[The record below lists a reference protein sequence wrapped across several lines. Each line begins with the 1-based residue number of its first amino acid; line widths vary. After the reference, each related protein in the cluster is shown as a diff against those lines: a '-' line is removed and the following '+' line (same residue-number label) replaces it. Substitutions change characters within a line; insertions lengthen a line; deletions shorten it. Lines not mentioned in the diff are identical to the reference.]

1 MTILLTGATGFVG
14 SALTQHL
21 HQQGHTLTA
30 AVRRVTDSLPPSI
43 QQTPIGDLLP
53 DTDWTPAIND
63 VDTII
68 HLAARVHVM
77 HDKAADPLE
86 EFRRTNTAATLNLAH
101 QAAKFGVRRFIY
113 LSSIKVNGELTLPD
127 QPFTAEGN
135 HIPTDPYG
143 ISKYEAEQG
152 LKEIAQQTGMEVTI
166 IRPPLVY
173 GPAVKANF
181 LNMMHW
187 IHKGIALPFGA
198 IHNQRSLVA
207 LPNLIDLITTCID
220 HPAAANQTFLVSDA
234 EDLSTT
240 QLIAKLSHA
249 LGKPTRLIPIPQTVL
264 TSALKILGKHALAQR
279 LCGNLQVDIT
289 KTRTLLNWN
298 PSISI
303 NEALNATAK
312 YYLNHQ
318 TQ

>member
-1 MTILLTGATGFVG
+1 MILLTGTTGFIG
-14 SALTQHL
+14 SALYASLNQSQH
-21 HQQGHTLTA
+21 
-30 AVRRVTDSLPPSI
+30 VR
-43 QQTPIGDLLP
+43 PINRSQFGDLLP
-53 DTDWTPAIND
+53 STDYTNLLINID
-63 VDTII
+63 VVI

-77 HDKAADPLE
+77 HDTATNPLE
-86 EFRRTNTAATLNLAH
+86 EFRRTNTATTLNLAR

-187 IHKGIALPFGA
+187 IHKGIPLPFGA

-207 LPNLIDLITTCID
+207 LPNLVDLITTCIH

-240 QLIAKLSHA
+240 QLIAKLSQA
-249 LGKPTRLIPIPQTVL
+249 LGKSPRLIPIPQTL
-264 TSALKILGKHALAQR
+264 LEITLRLLGKQPLAQR
-279 LCGNLQVDIT
+279 LCGNLQIDIT

-298 PSISI
+298 PPFSVD
-303 NEALNATAK
+303 EALQMTAQH
-312 YYLNHQ
+312 YLS
-318 TQ
+318 TL

>member
-1 MTILLTGATGFVG
+1 MKHNKMILLTGTTGFIG
-14 SALTQHL
+14 SALYASLNQSQH
-21 HQQGHTLTA
+21 
-30 AVRRVTDSLPPSI
+30 VR
-43 QQTPIGDLLP
+43 PINRSQFGDLLP
-53 DTDWTPAIND
+53 STDYTNLLINID
-63 VDTII
+63 VVI

-77 HDKAADPLE
+77 HDTATNPLE
-86 EFRRTNTAATLNLAH
+86 EFRRTNTATTLNLAR

-187 IHKGIALPFGA
+187 IHKGIPLPFGA

-207 LPNLIDLITTCID
+207 LPNLVDLITTCIH

-240 QLIAKLSHA
+240 QLIAKLSQA
-249 LGKPTRLIPIPQTVL
+249 LGKSPRLIPIPQTL
-264 TSALKILGKHALAQR
+264 LEITLRLLGKQPLAQR
-279 LCGNLQVDIT
+279 LCGNLQIDIT

-298 PSISI
+298 PPFSVD
-303 NEALNATAK
+303 EALQMTAQH
-312 YYLNHQ
+312 YLS
-318 TQ
+318 TL